1 MSASDPSSATAD
13 TAALDRLVAA
23 QPPRQVV
30 VYRDET
36 DAYCVIVPSLPGC
49 VTCGDTLEEA
59 LAMAGDAMAC
69 WIDATDQAGEDV
81 NPPDPPVHLAA
92 VRPQF
97 LEDRTD
103 EFRKTPEQSAKDR
116 AADERMMREIDA
128 ELAAEA
134 AATAAA

>member
-1 MSASDPSSATAD
+1 MSDDREP
-13 TAALDRLVAA
+13 AALDRLIAA

-36 DAYCVIVPSLPGC
+36 DAFCVIVPSLPGC
-49 VTCGDTLEEA
+49 FTTGDTLEEA

-69 WIDATDQAGEDV
+69 WIDANDRDGDPI
-81 NPPDPPVHLAA
+81 PPETRGVHIAN

-103 EFRKTPEQSAKDR
+103 QFRKSPEQSAKDR
-116 AADERMMREIDA
+116 TADERMMREIDA
-128 ELAAEA
+128 ELAAEKAA
-134 AATAAA
+134 AATAA